1 MWSSLARSAK
11 ATSNDFL
18 GKACALLFPID
29 WPEPFGLVMIEAMAC
44 GTPVIAFRRGSVAEV
59 LEQGVSG
66 FIVEPA
72 DEQGALDA
80 LGRLHS
86 LDRREVRAA
95 FERRFTARRMAEN
108 YLRIYASLRSSFSA
122 SPLWPGN
129 SHPASNPLPSQPASS
144 PCAFLEMRQLSG
156 EPSLSG
162 NNK

>member
-1 MWSSLARSAK
+1 M
-11 ATSNDFL
+11 
-18 GKACALLFPID
+18 
-29 WPEPFGLVMIEAMAC
+29 EAMAC
-44 GTPVIAFRRGSVAEV
+44 GTPVIAFRRGSVSEV

-66 FIVEPA
+66 FIIDPA

-80 LGRLHS
+80 IGLLHS

-95 FERRFTARRMAEN
+95 FERRFTARRMAED
-108 YLRIYASLRSSFSA
+108 YLRIYASLRSNFSA
-122 SPLWPGN
+122 SPLCPGN
-129 SHPASNPLPSQPASS
+129 RPWASNAALPSQSAPRKSS